1 MQKIKPFLW
10 FDNQA
15 EEAANLYVSIFKNSR
30 ITSVNPMVV
39 AFELEGVEVMGLNG
53 GPHHKFNESFSFF
66 IDCDGQDEVDEL
78 WDRLTAD
85 GGEPGNC
92 GWLKDKF
99 GLSWQVIPKQ
109 LMELMGDPNPAK
121 AAAVQQAMLKMNKID
136 VQALQDAHASA

>member
-30 ITSVNPMVV
+30 ITSVNPMAVT
-39 AFELEGVEVMGLNG
+39 FELEGVEVIGLNG

-66 IDCDGQDEVDEL
+66 IDVEGQDEVDEL
-78 WDRLTAD
+78 WDKLTAD

-92 GWLKDKF
+92 GWLKDKY

-109 LMELMGDPNPAK
+109 LMELMSDPNPAK
-121 AAAVQQAMLKMNKID
+121 AAAVQQAMLKMHKID
-136 VQALQDAHASA
+136 VQALQDAHAGA